1 MGTHAT
7 EFQAHKRTINQQA
20 GQAVLIAVLFFL
32 AGSLIIVSGISS
44 PVLRDIASVSTMLK
58 SKQSYFLAEGGVEEA
73 VYRIKKGIPIDTQE
87 TIIYGNGTSVTII
100 ADISNDDK
108 RITATGD
115 VFSFLRNAEIELS
128 TSVGIDFFYGSQA
141 GEGGIIMEE
150 NSRVEG
156 VGGQPGNI
164 YSNGPVIGG
173 NGATITGDATVAT
186 QVTESNQARSLV
198 CNQDQVAGQVDPT
211 IDFAQSFDAPD
222 SKPFAKVSLYIK
234 KVGSPASRSV
244 HIVADNFGS
253 PSAVSLAEGTLLS
266 SLVGTEYSWIDVT
279 FPTPVVLTSDNT
291 YWIVFDARR
300 DQNRYWVWCSDSN
313 NGYGNGVGKY
323 SANWSAGSWT
333 GIIGDLTFRVFLGDG
348 INAIDNVDITG
359 TAKANTISNS
369 TIGMDAYYQS
379 LISTTVS
386 GTSYPGSPDP
396 SPINLP
402 ISRVVIDQW
411 KKDAGC
417 GEQPPVSPCNYIGD
431 YIVDEDTTIGPLTI
445 SGDLD
450 MTSVN
455 KTLIITG
462 MVYVKGSID
471 ISNGSSV
478 RCAASFGTKS
488 CVVLSDDWI
497 HVSNNGVFQGS
508 GETGSHIMFLSTLAC
523 DGSSSSPPCDVSH
536 HNGAIDLHNNAS
548 GAIFYASDGL
558 VNLHNGVSITE
569 VTGYK
574 IRLEQNAVVTYEEG
588 LISSSFSSGPGGSW
602 NISSWREV
610 E

>member
-1 MGTHAT
+1 MNTYTTDSNTHNKAN
-7 EFQAHKRTINQQA
+7 FQS

-32 AGSLIIVSGISS
+32 ASSLIIVSGISS
-44 PVLRDIASVSTMLK
+44 PVLRDIASINTMLK

-73 VYRIKKGIPIDTQE
+73 VYRIKKGIQIDPLE
-87 TIIYGNGTSVTII
+87 TIVYGGGTSVTII
-100 ADISNDDK
+100 ADISNDEK

-115 VFSFLRNAEIELS
+115 ILSFLRNAEIELS

-141 GEGGIIMEE
+141 GDGGIIMEE
-150 NSRVEG
+150 NSRIEG

-164 YSNGPVIGG
+164 YSNGPVVGG

-186 QVTESNQARSLV
+186 LVTESNQDRSLV
-198 CNQDQVAGQVDPT
+198 CNQDKVAGQADPT
-211 IDFAQSFDAPD
+211 IDFAQSFNASD
-222 SKPFAKVSLYIK
+222 SKPIAKISLYIK

-253 PSAVSLAEGTLLS
+253 PSSVSLFEGTLLS
-266 SLVGTEYSWIDVT
+266 SLVGDEYSWIDVT
-279 FPTPVVLTSDNT
+279 FPTPAILTSGTT
-291 YWIVFDARR
+291 YWIVLDARK

-313 NGYGNGVGKY
+313 NGYGDGVGKY
-323 SANWSAGSWT
+323 SANWTDGSWT
-333 GIIGDLTFRVFLGDG
+333 SIIGDLTFRVFFGEG
-348 INAIDNVDITG
+348 INAIDNVDVTG
-359 TAKANTISNS
+359 TAKANTILNS
-369 TIGMDAYYQS
+369 TIGGDAYYQS
-379 LISTTVS
+379 LINTTVS

-402 ISRVVIDQW
+402 ISQAIIDQW

-417 GEQPPVSPCNYIGD
+417 GEQPPVSPCLYSGD
-431 YIVDEDTTIGPLTI
+431 YIVTEDTTLGPLTI
-445 SGDLD
+445 TGDLD
-450 MTSVN
+450 MTSVK
-455 KTLIITG
+455 KTLTITG
-462 MVYVKGSID
+462 VVYVKGNID

-478 RCAASFGTKS
+478 RCDTSFGDKS
-488 CVVLSDDWI
+488 CVVLTDSWV

-508 GETGSHIMFLSTLAC
+508 GQTGSHIMFLSTLAC
-523 DGSSSSPPCDVSH
+523 DGSSFSPPCDESH

-558 VNLHNGVSITE
+558 VVLHNGVSVTE

-574 IRLEQNAVVTYEEG
+574 IQLKQNAVVTYEEG
-588 LISSSFSSGPGGSW
+588 LINSSFSSGPGGSW
-602 NISSWREV
+602 NISSWKEV